1 MEWGIH
7 EKMEKKSCAIYLS
20 GTGNTKFCVEKFVKL
35 LDENAPIFAI
45 EDVVALAA
53 LKNYRYIVLGY
64 PVQYSNAPK
73 MVRDFI
79 VRNAALWNGKK
90 VFCLA
95 TMGAFSGD
103 GAGCSARILKKCGA
117 FVLGGLHLKMPDSVC
132 DSKLL
137 KKSKEEKTEI
147 IRRAEEKIER
157 AVLQI
162 RNGNYPQNGLG
173 LFPHLI
179 GLFGQR
185 LWFSDKTK
193 NYSDKLKID
202 KVRCVGCGVCESVC
216 PMKNL
221 TIENQV
227 AAPHGKCTMCY
238 RCISGCPKKAITL
251 VGKEVVEQYRLEKFI
266 S

>member
-1 MEWGIH
+1 MEQ
-7 EKMEKKSCAIYLS
+7 KYCAIYLS

-35 LDENAPIFAI
+35 LDENAPIIAI
-45 EDVVALAA
+45 EDEAALPA
-53 LKNYRYIVLGY
+53 LKNYEYIVLGY

-73 MVRDFI
+73 MVREHI
-79 VRNAALWNGKK
+79 VRNAALWKGKK

-103 GAGCSARILKKCGA
+103 GAGCSARLLKKCGA

-137 KKSKEEKTEI
+137 KKSKEEKIEI

-162 RNGNYPQNGLG
+162 RSGKYPQNGLG
-173 LFPHLI
+173 SLPHLV

-185 LWFSDKTK
+185 LWFYGKTK
-193 NYSDKLKID
+193 RYSDKLKID
-202 KVRCVGCGVCESVC
+202 KARCVGCGVCESIC

-221 TIENQV
+221 TVENQV

-238 RCISGCPKKAITL
+238 RCISGCPQQAITL
-251 VGKEVVEQYRLEKFI
+251 VGKEVVEQYRLENFI

>member
-1 MEWGIH
+1 
-7 EKMEKKSCAIYLS
+7 MEKKYCAIYLS

-35 LDENAPIFAI
+35 LDENAPVFAI
-45 EDVVALAA
+45 EDETALSA
-53 LKNYRYIVLGY
+53 LKKYEYVVLGY
-64 PVQYSNAPK
+64 PVQYSSVPK
-73 MVRDFI
+73 MVRDHI
-79 VRNAALWNGKK
+79 VRNAALWKEKK

-103 GAGCSARILKKCGA
+103 GAGCSARLLKKCGA
-117 FVLGGLHLKMPDSVC
+117 SILGGLHLKMPDSVC

-137 KKSKEEKTEI
+137 KKSKEEKMEI

-157 AVLQI
+157 SILQI
-162 RNGNYPQNGLG
+162 RNGKYPQNGLG
-173 LFPHLI
+173 FFSHLV

-185 LWFSDKTK
+185 LWFYGKTRS
-193 NYSDKLKID
+193 YSDKLKID
-202 KVRCVGCGVCESVC
+202 KARCVGCSVCESIC

-221 TIENQV
+221 TIENQI
-227 AAPHGKCTMCY
+227 ATPHGKCTMCY
-238 RCISGCPKKAITL
+238 RCISECPQQAITL

>member
-1 MEWGIH
+1 
-7 EKMEKKSCAIYLS
+7 MEKKYCAIYLS
-20 GTGNTKFCVEKFVKL
+20 GTGNTKFCIEKFVKL
-35 LDENAPIFAI
+35 LDEKAPVIAI
-45 EDVVALAA
+45 EDEAA
-53 LKNYRYIVLGY
+53 LPALKTYEYVVLGY
-64 PVQYSNAPK
+64 PVQYSSVPK

-79 VRNAALWNGKK
+79 VCNSALWNGKK

-103 GAGCSARILKKCGA
+103 GAGCAARLLKKCGA
-117 FVLGGLHLKMPDSVC
+117 TVLGGLHLKMPDSVC

-137 KKSKEEKTEI
+137 KKSKEEKIEI

-157 AVLQI
+157 AIVQI
-162 RNGNYPQNGLG
+162 KSGKYPQNGLG
-173 LFPHLI
+173 AVAHLV

-185 LWFSDKTK
+185 LWFYGKTK

-202 KVRCVGCGVCESVC
+202 GSRCIGCGICESIC

-227 AAPHGKCTMCY
+227 ATPHGKCTMCY
-238 RCISGCPKKAITL
+238 RCISRCPYRAITL
-251 VGKEVVEQYRLEKFI
+251 VGKEVVEQYRLENFI